1 MRPDFPEFVGA
12 LYWDCEDRM
21 ALVSYILG
29 DCPGCGQK
37 NTFGNIDVYDT
48 VVSLG
53 CTKCSYKEK
62 RPLPP
67 VKKKVLY
74 LDQFFFS
81 HAVRGNE
88 ANFVAAA
95 NLIRQLCAWQ
105 LLVVPYSSVHE
116 DETHQW
122 KDSKEL
128 FDFIKATSRGHEFSP
143 AYDVEQKQ
151 LHEAF
156 AAFREGR
163 PPAFEV
169 DRKQAFR
176 DKLDVWDGY
185 LRIEVGRYL
194 GDIDLIRSLKAQA
207 IEGLVDL
214 FPGWRTSTNTFAQDV
229 ALEHEAAAKGYIDAF
244 RTYLQRIGA
253 GDWMAVVDSPIMSQ
267 VIQNLM
273 THFGPDVTP
282 PDALEKVMTFLR
294 SEHFANTPYHDIQ
307 ARMYATLKAM
317 VKGGA
322 YMNRDKS
329 IQRLSGFYYDVK
341 HISTY
346 APYCDAFLMDA
357 PMAEIADQVGLEA
370 RYGVKVFSRTNWDAF
385 IAWLESLKA
394 GMTDEHK
401 EALLVAYPRI
411 KLPA

>member
-1 MRPDFPEFVGA
+1 
-12 LYWDCEDRM
+12 M
-21 ALVSYILG
+21 ALVSYILS

-37 NTFGNIDVYDT
+37 NTFGNIDVYET

-67 VKKKVLY
+67 VEKKVLY

-88 ANFVAAA
+88 PNFVAAA
-95 NLIRQLCAWQ
+95 ELIKELCAWQ

-122 KDSKEL
+122 KESEPL
-128 FDFIKATSRGHEFSP
+128 FAFIKATARGYEFSP

-151 LHEAF
+151 LHDAF
-156 AAFREGR
+156 SSYRKGDPASFKLSRE
-163 PPAFEV
+163 
-169 DRKQAFR
+169 QAFH

-185 LRIEVGRYL
+185 FRIEVGRYL

-214 FPGWRTSTNTFAQDV
+214 FPGWRTSTNSFAQDV
-229 ALEHEAAAKGYIDAF
+229 ALEHDAAAKGYREAF
-244 RTYLQRIGA
+244 ETYLKRIAA

-273 THFGPDVTP
+273 AHFGRDVTP
-282 PDALEKVMTFLR
+282 PDALEQVLKFLY

-307 ARMYATLKAM
+307 ARMYATLKSM

-322 YMNRDKS
+322 YTNREKS

-357 PMAEIADQVGLEA
+357 PMAEIAAQVGLEE

-385 IAWLESLKA
+385 TAWLEGLKA

-401 EALLVAYPRI
+401 EALRTAYPRI
-411 KLPA
+411 KLPT

>member
-1 MRPDFPEFVGA
+1 
-12 LYWDCEDRM
+12 M
-21 ALVSYILG
+21 ALVTYILG
-29 DCPGCGQK
+29 DCPGCGGK
-37 NTFGNIDVYDT
+37 NTFGNIDVYNT

-53 CTKCSYKEK
+53 CGRCSYKER

-67 VKKKVLY
+67 VKKQVLY

-88 ANFVAAA
+88 PNFVAAA
-95 NLIRQLCAWQ
+95 ELIRKLCSWQ

-128 FDFIKATSRGHEFSP
+128 FDFIKATSRGYEFSP
-143 AYDVEQKQ
+143 AYDVEQNQ

-156 AAFREGR
+156 AAYRKGEGTTFKVSR
-163 PPAFEV
+163 
-169 DRKQAFR
+169 DQAFR

-185 LRIEVGRYL
+185 LRIEVGRYI
-194 GDIDLIRSLKAQA
+194 GDIDLIRSLKAKA

-214 FPGWRTSTNTFAQDV
+214 FPGWRTSTSTFDQNV
-229 ALEHEAAAKGYIDAF
+229 ALEHGAAAKGYIDAY
-244 RTYLQRIGA
+244 RTYLGRIGA
-253 GDWMAVVDSPIMSQ
+253 GDWMAIVDSPIISQ
-267 VIQNLM
+267 VVQNLM
-273 THFGPDVTP
+273 GHFGKDVTP
-282 PDALEKVMTFLR
+282 PDALEQVMKFLY
-294 SEHFANTPYHDIQ
+294 SAHFAATPYHDIQ

-322 YMNRDKS
+322 YANREKS

-357 PMAEIADQVGLEA
+357 PMAEIADQVGLEQ
-370 RYGVKVFSRTNWDAF
+370 RYGVRIFSRTNWDAF
-385 IAWLESLKA
+385 IAWLEGLTA
-394 GMTDEHK
+394 GMTEEHK
-401 EALLVAYPRI
+401 EALLLAYPRM